1 MSVPTQQ
8 RRGTGWIV
16 TSAILLILAGASL
29 LINGLLALHANNT
42 IQNSTKGTLL
52 FSENNL
58 DTWGWIYVIVGAVV
72 LVAGFA
78 VFWRTTWAVYVGLV
92 AALVGAVMAFFW
104 LFTPYWPDALISI
117 ILNGVV
123 IYGLGAYGLEQATS

>member
-29 LINGLLALHANNT
+29 LINGLWALHANNT

>member
-29 LINGLLALHANNT
+29 LINGLWALHANNT

-52 FSENNL
+52 FSESNL

-104 LFTPYWPDALISI
+104 LFTPYWPDAMISI